1 MQGPRTSRPKS
12 LLSQPELVVSV
23 LAVRTSIRLFSP
35 LLVKARQYDV
45 LLQRFDSQIMGQGGD
60 KWVNSGD
67 RWIEKYSVNGVRL

>member
-23 LAVRTSIRLFSP
+23 LAVRIRLFSP

-45 LLQRFDSQIMGQGGD
+45 LLQRFDGQIMGQGGD
-60 KWVNSGD
+60 KFVNSGD